1 MLLICSQSCFCTD
14 AGLVLYI
21 VTGDCCV
28 DKVFVGHRCSQT
40 EDIRLGFSSRS
51 QKPRRKGFPTVGGGE
66 CRLLIGCDFSTMVK
80 NRSSMAGVKK
90 RD

>member
-21 VTGDCCV
+21 ETGDCCI
-28 DKVFVGHRCSQT
+28 DKGFVGHRCSQT
-40 EDIRLGFSSRS
+40 EDTCLGFSSRS

-66 CRLLIGCDFSTMVK
+66 CSLLIGCDF
-80 NRSSMAGVKK
+80 NRWWRTEAPGQGVKK
-90 RD
+90 KD